1 MNLFKN
7 KVFSIILVTDI
18 IQQMAIWIR
27 NFSIMFFCMEI
38 TNNNPIAIS
47 GINFLSFLPMFLL
60 TFVGGII
67 ADKFNPKK
75 IMLLGD
81 SLSFISFIILGL
93 LLNVGVVA
101 SIFIGMF
108 LSAIITQFSYPAS
121 TKYIKE
127 YVEEEKLEKA
137 IGISQL
143 IGSVFYI
150 VGPFIGSTFYFTFG
164 INKTFFIIA
173 VLFIISVIMIS
184 FLPNKEFKKT
194 EEESWKDEIIKT
206 KDYIKQ
212 KKEMKAL
219 LKIFLLLSLSLG
231 VGTNLDIFLVTEK
244 LGLSTETY
252 QYFSGIAGIGVL
264 VGGGIYIALSKF
276 MQDFRYLR
284 ILFIGLGIALL
295 GEGLSTIPFLT
306 FIFQFLDNLIGGILG
321 GYILTLL
328 TKMTSQEYLGRVN
341 GTFQTLMYL
350 GIMIGTLGSG
360 ILMKNILIEFAYVTG
375 VIALLGCSIYC
386 KVEKEEKIGRE

>member
-143 IGSVFYI
+143 IGSVFCV

-184 FLPNKEFKKT
+184 FLQ
-194 EEESWKDEIIKT
+194 IKSLRRQRR
-206 KDYIKQ
+206 KVGR
-212 KKEMKAL
+212 MK
-219 LKIFLLLSLSLG
+219 
-231 VGTNLDIFLVTEK
+231 
-244 LGLSTETY
+244 
-252 QYFSGIAGIGVL
+252 
-264 VGGGIYIALSKF
+264 
-276 MQDFRYLR
+276 
-284 ILFIGLGIALL
+284 
-295 GEGLSTIPFLT
+295 
-306 FIFQFLDNLIGGILG
+306 
-321 GYILTLL
+321 
-328 TKMTSQEYLGRVN
+328 
-341 GTFQTLMYL
+341 
-350 GIMIGTLGSG
+350 
-360 ILMKNILIEFAYVTG
+360 
-375 VIALLGCSIYC
+375 
-386 KVEKEEKIGRE
+386 